1 MTQGRLTRRLV
12 LAGTIAAVASLA
24 APALAR
30 RSAPTGRIGGPAFG
44 TWWDLTLPSRLDA
57 EPLRP
62 VLEAVLDRVDRLMSP
77 WRPDSAIAGF
87 NAAHHVDWLP
97 LNGEIITVARAA
109 ATLRRASD
117 GAFDP
122 AVGPLVGRWGFGP
135 INGEGPPTDTAFV
148 ASGDALRKRQPDLTL
163 DLCGIA
169 KGYALDRMVRVLL
182 ELGVEDF
189 VIDLGGEVATQ
200 GRHPEGRNW
209 QVAVEDPRPGYG
221 GAAEILAL
229 AGRAIATSGDK
240 INAYTLGSRRYSHI
254 IDPATAEPVQGAM
267 ASVSVIASSAML
279 ADGWA
284 TALMAAG
291 ADGPALAERNA
302 LDALFLLRNGTG
314 LLRVPVGRFDAHL
327 A

>member
-12 LAGTIAAVASLA
+12 LAGSLAAAASLV

-30 RSAPTGRIGGPAFG
+30 PSAPTKGIGGPAFG
-44 TWWDLTLPSRLDA
+44 TWWNLTLPSGVNGKA
-57 EPLRP
+57 LRP
-62 VLEAVLDRVDRLMSP
+62 PLEATLNRIDRLMSP

-87 NAAHHVDWLP
+87 NAARHADWQP
-97 LNGEIITVARAA
+97 FDAEVVAVVQA
-109 ATLRRASD
+109 ATALRRASG

-122 AVGPLVGRWGFGP
+122 TVGALVGRWGFGP
-135 INGEGPPTDTAFV
+135 ITGEGGAAGAALM
-148 ASGDALRKRQPDLTL
+148 ASDDALRKGHPDLTI

-169 KGYALDRMVRVLL
+169 KGYALDQMVRVLL
-182 ELGVEDF
+182 ARGVEDF
-189 VIDLGGEVATQ
+189 VIDLGGEIAAH

-209 QVAVEDPRPGYG
+209 HVAVEDPRPGDN
-221 GAAEILAL
+221 GAAEVLAL
-229 AGRAIATSGDK
+229 PGRAIATSGDK
-240 INAYTLGSRRYSHI
+240 VNFYTLGSRRYSHI
-254 IDPATAEPVQGAM
+254 IDPATAAPVEGAP
-267 ASVSVIASSAML
+267 ASVSVIAENAML

-302 LDALFLLRNGTG
+302 LDALFLSRDGAG
-314 LLRVPVGRFDAHL
+314 LLRVAVGRFDAHL